1 MRSLFDWR
9 RRAPDPMAP
18 ETLDAAEQQTAR
30 ARVERDIAEREAAS
44 RRITGRGGWRD
55 AYDRGRRDE
64 RARRGGFSLVSAVVL
79 MAAVVGGGAIFLA
92 AREGSFTAGGEVVD
106 HQLTTAADKAKA
118 PLRGAADRAGD
129 ALENAGQNLKD
140 KAGAGQADQSQQQ
153 ASNP

>member
-9 RRAPDPMAP
+9 RRAPDPVTPDTASV
-18 ETLDAAEQQTAR
+18 AEQQAAR
-30 ARVERDIAEREAAS
+30 ARVERDVAAREAAS
-44 RRITGRGGWRD
+44 RRITGRGWRD

-106 HQLTTAADKAKA
+106 HQITTAADKAKA

-129 ALENAGQNLKD
+129 ALENAGQNLK
-140 KAGAGQADQSQQQ
+140 GATGSSPADASQQQ